1 MFVLGRYGDR
11 PSRVRVWGQA
21 TGPAQQEE
29 IMAPWK
35 ISVLTLAVIGGI
47 LSLTLETRGLETR
60 CVARGDTIQSCRLQL
75 SGR

>member
-1 MFVLGRYGDR
+1 
-11 PSRVRVWGQA
+11 
-21 TGPAQQEE
+21 
-29 IMAPWK
+29 MAPWK